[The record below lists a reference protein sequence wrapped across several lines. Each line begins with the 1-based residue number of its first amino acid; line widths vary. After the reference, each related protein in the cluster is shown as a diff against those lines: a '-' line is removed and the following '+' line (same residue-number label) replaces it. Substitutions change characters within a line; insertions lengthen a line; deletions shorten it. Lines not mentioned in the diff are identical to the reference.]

1 MKRLEAILSRD
12 SLKTVT
18 GLLMEHGCGEIS
30 LFKVDGAKPSEL
42 ADPSPS
48 EHAIDY
54 PWIRLEAV
62 VGDAEALPTMHAILD
77 TSHRQP
83 GGGDNRSVEETESV
97 SSIAIWNV
105 EPGRSGAMAHRV

>member
-12 SLKTVT
+12 SLETVT
-18 GLLMEHGCGEIS
+18 GLLIEHGCGEIS

-48 EHAIDY
+48 AHATDY

-77 TSHRQP
+77 ASHRP
-83 GGGDNRSVEETESV
+83 AGRDDGLIDETESV

-105 EPGRSGAMAHRV
+105 EPARSGPVAHRV

>member
-18 GLLMEHGCGEIS
+18 GLLMEHGCEEIS

-42 ADPSPS
+42 ADPSPPQ
-48 EHAIDY
+48 HPTDY

-62 VGDAEALPTMHAILD
+62 VGDAEALPTMHAILHA
-77 TSHRQP
+77 SRP
-83 GGGDNRSVEETESV
+83 SSSGDESFDETESV

-105 EPGRSGAMAHRV
+105 EPTRPGAIAYHV